1 MKEIDIEIDEKTGEI
16 KVETLGFK
24 GKECED
30 VLEKLQKELQA
41 VLIQRVE
48 KPEKLQK
55 EVIVSRAKQT
65 VKKI

>member
-1 MKEIDIEIDEKTGEI
+1 MKEIEIEIDEKTGEI

-24 GKECED
+24 GKECEE

-41 VLIQRVE
+41 VLIQKVE

-55 EVIVSRAKQT
+55 ELIVNKAKQT
-65 VKKI
+65 VKKM